1 MGALPHGIGGGR
13 PKTLLFGDTMTRA
26 PSRLE
31 VHAWGAGP
39 RVLLVHGNILNGP
52 LSWSQQRPL
61 AERWRLEVLN
71 RRGYGQSP
79 PTERQDF
86 AVDAR
91 DIADLLAGGAHLV
104 GHSYGGIG
112 ALLAAAAW
120 PQAVRSLTVIEPPV
134 FRLAH
139 GHAAADAL
147 AEQLRRLQA
156 AGPADPAAY
165 AEAFVDAVGGGIR
178 LPHPLPR
185 QLDRGV
191 RVLMAG
197 RGPWEAEVPL
207 AALRGAP
214 FRKLVVSGGH
224 HAGLDAICDTLAREI
239 AAEHAVIAG
248 EGHNVPRTGAR
259 FNARLEAFLRA
270 T

>member
-1 MGALPHGIGGGR
+1 MGAQQHEIGGGWA
-13 PKTLLFGDTMTRA
+13 KILLFGDTMT
-26 PSRLE
+26 PPPGPLE
-31 VHAWGAGP
+31 GHAWGTGP

-52 LSWSQQRPL
+52 LSWAQQRPL
-61 AERWRLEVLN
+61 AERGRLEGLN

-79 PTERQDF
+79 PSERQDF

-147 AEQLRRLQA
+147 AE
-156 AGPADPAAY
+156 
-165 AEAFVDAVGGGIR
+165 
-178 LPHPLPR
+178 
-185 QLDRGV
+185 
-191 RVLMAG
+191 
-197 RGPWEAEVPL
+197 
-207 AALRGAP
+207 
-214 FRKLVVSGGH
+214 
-224 HAGLDAICDTLAREI
+224 
-239 AAEHAVIAG
+239 
-248 EGHNVPRTGAR
+248 
-259 FNARLEAFLRA
+259 
-270 T
+270 